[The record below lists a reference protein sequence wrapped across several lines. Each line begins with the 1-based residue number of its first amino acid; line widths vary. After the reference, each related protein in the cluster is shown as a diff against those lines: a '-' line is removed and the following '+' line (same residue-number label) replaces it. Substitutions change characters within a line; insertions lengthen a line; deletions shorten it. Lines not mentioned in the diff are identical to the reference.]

1 MDGDLRH
8 NKIYKNNRLMLS
20 EDADIMEHLP
30 LIISSISSVV
40 SVSVAVAA
48 FYFARK
54 KDTREDTAQIM
65 DMQSDVRST
74 RDNVA
79 EIKAEIKGIRTD
91 WMRDH
96 DDLVTVKSK
105 VEALGNRID
114 ELRFIIQA
122 D

>member
-1 MDGDLRH
+1 
-8 NKIYKNNRLMLS
+8 MLS